1 MAFIDRIN
9 SEQEYEEQLCYR
21 LKNELK
27 KIPHGTL
34 SAKESHGFLYT
45 TAKSGDKQLYLG
57 NIGKNGNENDKNHRI
72 VKTLTA
78 RYCIEEMI
86 SRLES
91 NIKLMRKIK
100 ESYKTYDPNNLI
112 DSFPKA
118 YKQITEEIFNRTGFL
133 DYSKLCE
140 ELPPDD
146 FRSDDRIHRTAS
158 GIMVRSK
165 GEVAIAD
172 NYVRR
177 GDLFV
182 YEKKL
187 ILPDGTE
194 LHPDFTVIIP
204 EYNIEKYHEHLGMP
218 ENPKYVQSFL
228 WKLGKYMESGIYPN
242 KDLLITIEEPGGGI
256 DIENLNQMLDWFLA

>member
-140 ELPPDD
+140 ELPPD
-146 FRSDDRIHRTAS
+146 
-158 GIMVRSK
+158 
-165 GEVAIAD
+165 
-172 NYVRR
+172 
-177 GDLFV
+177 
-182 YEKKL
+182 
-187 ILPDGTE
+187 
-194 LHPDFTVIIP
+194 FTVIIP